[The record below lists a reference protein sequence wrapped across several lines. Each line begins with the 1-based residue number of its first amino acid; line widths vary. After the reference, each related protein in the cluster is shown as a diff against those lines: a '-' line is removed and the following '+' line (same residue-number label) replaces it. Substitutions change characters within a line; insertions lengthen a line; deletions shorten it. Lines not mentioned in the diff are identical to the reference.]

1 MWLFFIYLQILFSSY
16 LQVNKLWPQF
26 VSNVF
31 ILSMGL
37 YICMHSYIIHIEVC
51 CIQTLIIIN
60 QRKVMFHLDD
70 VINDIILY
78 FKILLFIVIFTYSVG
93 WWIKQGVHK
102 WWDKSLNVNK
112 FEIKKAFYWN
122 VASLFELMMTFANLI
137 IKRLILFFTYVLSSS
152 TMLLTS
158 IDFTDNYN

>member
-112 FEIKKAFYWN
+112 FEIKKSFLLKCCFFVWTHDDFRKFN
-122 VASLFELMMTFANLI
+122 NKKIDLIFHLCTFLLHYATDVN
-137 IKRLILFFTYVLSSS
+137 RL
-152 TMLLTS
+152 
-158 IDFTDNYN
+158 YNR